1 MEKRKMEKL
10 GIETS
15 LLGFGCMRFPVTA
28 DGKIDEPLAEKMM
41 DQAIAAGVNYI
52 DTAYPYHGGE
62 SETFVGKVLKKYD
75 RNSFYLATKLPC
87 WKVNKIEDIDTIF
100 QEQLGKLQ
108 TEYIDFYLL
117 HALDKERFHKMVE
130 LGTVKKLEELKAQGK
145 IKYLGFSFHDSYD
158 VFEEIVNYRD
168 WDFCQI
174 QLNYMD
180 ANEREEF
187 QQAGMKGY
195 RLTEEK
201 GIPLVIMEPV
211 KGGSLAAFPEDITAK
226 YRALDPEASV
236 ASFALRWVGSLPN
249 VKVILSGMST
259 MEQVEDNLKT
269 FSDFKPL
276 SEKERQTIDEVVAL
290 INSRIQN
297 GCTGCSYCM
306 PCPAG
311 VDIPRNFRIW
321 NVYHMYRNY
330 NMVKDRWENG
340 LAEENKAKNCIKCG
354 KCEKVCPQKL
364 SIREDLERVQADLDK
379 KEFII

>member
-28 DGKIDEPLAEKMM
+28 GGKIDESLAEKMM

-87 WKVNKIEDIDTIF
+87 WKVNEIADVDTIF

>member
-28 DGKIDEPLAEKMM
+28 EGKIDEPLAEQMM
-41 DQAIAAGVNYI
+41 DKAIASGVNYI

-75 RNSFYLATKLPC
+75 RGSFYLATKLPC
-87 WKVNKIEDIDTIF
+87 WKVEKPEDIDAIF
-100 QEQLGKLQ
+100 QEQLEKLQ
-108 TEYIDFYLL
+108 TDYIDFYLV
-117 HALDKERFHKMVE
+117 HALNKDRFQKIVE
-130 LGTVKKLEELKAQGK
+130 LGGIQRLEQLKDEGK
-145 IKYLGFSFHDSYD
+145 IKNLGFSFHDDYD
-158 VFEEIVNYRD
+158 TFEKILCYRD

-180 ANEREEF
+180 VNE
-187 QQAGMKGY
+187 QAGLKGY

-201 GIPLVIMEPV
+201 NVPLVIMEPV
-211 KGGSLAAFPEDITAK
+211 KGGSLAAFADDITGMFGS
-226 YRALDPEASV
+226 LDPSASV

-269 FSDFKPL
+269 FGSFKPL
-276 SEKERQTIDEVVAL
+276 SEEESSTIDRIVEL
-290 INSRIQN
+290 INSRVQN
-297 GCTGCSYCM
+297 GCTGCRYCM

-311 VDIPRNFRIW
+311 VDIPRCFGIW
-321 NVYHMYRNY
+321 NQYHIYENV
-330 NMVKDRWENG
+330 NEARWNWKNG
-340 LAEENKAKNCIKCG
+340 INEANKASNCVKCG
-354 KCEKVCPQKL
+354 KCEQACPQHIT
-364 SIREDLERVQADLDK
+364 IREDLARLQAELDD
-379 KEFII
+379 ISCQTI